1 MKQLLFCLV
10 LLVATPV
17 AAQQRTALGSDP
29 GASALSE
36 RSTGTT
42 KKKASKKKRS
52 AEKNKRDTAMPTPKT
67 FDRLDRSYDYAKPPY
82 FGHKRP
88 VKKHPPEKQ
97 RMCKKCGIRH

>member
-1 MKQLLFCLV
+1 
-10 LLVATPV
+10 
-17 AAQQRTALGSDP
+17 
-29 GASALSE
+29 
-36 RSTGTT
+36 
-42 KKKASKKKRS
+42 
-52 AEKNKRDTAMPTPKT
+52 MPTPKT